1 MANNFKFNL
10 FQFIFLIFL
19 IEIRLSQV
27 NKQFE
32 FKFNEGEGD
41 IAASLPDQTFF
52 FSGVSGNWLYPS
64 LFSSGVNLSQS
75 NGIAS
80 NPIYCNCSDLTQGC
94 GLNSTS
100 YTEQASLEFWFLQ
113 PLPNNFGSILFEMKS
128 HNGYFLIAE
137 TDTSKSPPQIQIW
150 IFDPNQ
156 NSKVLY
162 SNISSFGFLN
172 HIVFTYK
179 KNGNFSTYY
188 NGTLINSIIH
198 SDGNNYL
205 TIPEGD
211 SGMYISV
218 WSKFMYLGVYG
229 SELSSSYIL
238 SRFNNGPPPAPPS
251 ILINSLNI
259 QTNKTFQ
266 LKDIISLE
274 SFTNETNDTFILKTI
289 DIFDQ
294 VYGYIYTFFDGIKGS
309 LIYIE
314 QELIVN
320 LSSQFLFEGNVEL
333 DSYITK
339 WNISLFD
346 ETNNFST
353 FPNPPYSIQ
362 FNVSINP
369 PNPYCSSLSTYCINI
384 DKSCQISLIGND
396 QYSNLDNAII
406 NSIPLNGS
414 IYQILSNQTKGSKII
429 SNDTIVDYRSLNNW
443 SVIYEYEEN
452 LNHSSQQL
460 INFSYFVT
468 NNRGKNST
476 NCNEN
481 IIIQNFLQ
489 VNNQKVNLKTGKI
502 EGIELECE
510 SILKEYNFTVI
521 IENILEANGANFY
534 SDSEGYNTIKTGS
547 TLPQNSKMIYILGG
561 KETIITI
568 NYSIYEEIN
577 STIYYSTTATLNIS
591 IPNSPF
597 SNSPSFLF
605 NSLSIS
611 ISIFFFSFFLFF

>member
-32 FKFNEGEGD
+32 FKFNEGKGD

-64 LFSSGVNLSQS
+64 LFSSGVNMTQTYPILSNS
-75 NGIAS
+75 
-80 NPIYCNCSDLTQGC
+80 IYCNCSDLTQGC

-113 PLPNNFGSILFEMKS
+113 PPENNSGYTLFEILS
-128 HNGYFLIAE
+128 GDWFFVAG
-137 TDTSKSPPQIQIW
+137 TDTSQSPPQIQIW
-150 IFDPNQ
+150 IYDQNQ
-156 NSKVLY
+156 NPKILY

-205 TIPEGD
+205 TITGNENLGTAV
-211 SGMYISV
+211 YV
-218 WSKFMYLGVYG
+218 YTRFMYLGVYG

-289 DIFDQ
+289 DIFEPN
-294 VYGYIYTFFDGIKGS
+294 YGYIYTFFDGIKTN

-320 LSSQFLFEGNVEL
+320 LSSQFLFEGNL
-333 DSYITK
+333 YHDSYITK

-346 ETNNFST
+346 KTNNFST

-362 FNVSINP
+362 FNVSINH

-396 QYSNLDNAII
+396 QYSSLDNAII

-429 SNDTIVDYRSLNNW
+429 SNNTIIDYRSFDNW

-476 NCNEN
+476 N
-481 IIIQNFLQ
+481 L
-489 VNNQKVNLKTGKI
+489 NLETGKI

-510 SILKEYNFTVI
+510 SILKQYNFTVI

-534 SDSEGYNTIKTGS
+534 SDSEGYTTIKTGS

>member
-32 FKFNEGEGD
+32 FKFNEGKGD

-64 LFSSGVNLSQS
+64 LFSSGVNMTETNPIFS
-75 NGIAS
+75 NS
-80 NPIYCNCSDLTQGC
+80 IYCNCSDLTQGC

-100 YTEQASLEFWFLQ
+100 YTEQASFEFWFLQ
-113 PLPNNFGSILFEMKS
+113 PPANNSFYNLFGIEGNS
-128 HNGYFLIAE
+128 YLIFVNTI
-137 TDTSKSPPQIQIW
+137 TDITPPQIQIK
-150 IFDPNQ
+150 IFDQNQ
-156 NSKVLY
+156 NYKFLY

-205 TIPEGD
+205 TILEGQ
-211 SGMYISV
+211 SESMYIEVMSR
-218 WSKFMYLGVYG
+218 FMYLGVYG

-251 ILINSLNI
+251 ILINSLNV

-289 DIFDQ
+289 DIFEPG
-294 VYGYIYTFFDGIKGS
+294 YGSIYTFFDGIKTN

-320 LSSQFLFEGNVEL
+320 LSSQFLFEGNLDL
-333 DSYITK
+333 DSYIAK

-346 ETNNFST
+346 KTNNFST

-362 FNVSINP
+362 FNVSINH

-396 QYSNLDNAII
+396 QYSNLVYAII

-429 SNDTIVDYRSLNNW
+429 SNDTIVDYRSFDNW

-468 NNRGKNST
+468 NDRGKNST

-489 VNNQKVNLKTGKI
+489 VNNQKVNLETGKI

-510 SILKEYNFTVI
+510 SILKEYNFTVL

-534 SDSEGYNTIKTGS
+534 SDSEGYITIKTGS